1 MGKCRDLGVGGV
13 VPEPQLR
20 KREAGKD
27 GGLGTCLV
35 GHPFLLLKRVRYMI
49 AACI

>member
-1 MGKCRDLGVGGV
+1 MM
-13 VPEPQLR
+13 PEPQLR
-20 KREAGKD
+20 KREAGKG

-35 GHPFLLLKRVRYMI
+35 GHPFLLLQRVRYVI